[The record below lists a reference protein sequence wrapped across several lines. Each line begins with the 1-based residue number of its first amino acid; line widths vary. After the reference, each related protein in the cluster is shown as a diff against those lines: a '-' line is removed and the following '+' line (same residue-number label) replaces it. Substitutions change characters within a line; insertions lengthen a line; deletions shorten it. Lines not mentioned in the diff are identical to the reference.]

1 VARTLDPRRLLL
13 PGALATLVLAGALL
27 GALGEAT
34 TDDLRQGDGLAELD
48 HPVAT
53 WLSQHRTG
61 WLTTIMRT
69 ITTLGSPLG
78 VTITTG
84 LVAAAVCWRT
94 RRLSPVLL
102 AAIVLGGAELLETV
116 TKHLV
121 GRPRPPLSLRVPG
134 VSASGFSFPSGHAT
148 LAAAG
153 YGLIAVLLTR
163 YAQRTAARA
172 AVWAGAATAAAAVGF
187 SRLYLGAHWLSD
199 VVAGWLIGAAWLGL
213 VVTTATLLTRRV
225 QAARTVDE
233 DG

>member
-13 PGALATLVLAGALL
+13 PGALATLVLAGALAA
-27 GALGEAT
+27 ALGEAT

-61 WLTTIMRT
+61 WLTAIMRA

-78 VTITTG
+78 VTITVG
-84 LVAAAVCWRT
+84 LVAAVACWQA
-94 RRLSPVLL
+94 RRLSPALL
-102 AAIVLGGAELLETV
+102 TASVLGGAELLETF
-116 TKHLV
+116 TKNLV
-121 GRPRPPLSLRVPG
+121 ARPRPPLGMRVPG

-153 YGLIAVLLTR
+153 YGLIGVLLIR
-163 YAQRTAARA
+163 YVHRTAART
-172 AVWAGAATAAAAVGF
+172 AVWAGAASVAAAVGF

-199 VVAGWLIGAAWLGL
+199 VVAGWLIGAGWLVL
-213 VVTTATLLTRRV
+213 VLAAAPVLVRRV
-225 QAARTVDE
+225 HPARNVD
-233 DG
+233 DTR